1 MAFSVSNRAS
11 VLACRVTLRLI
22 TSNRALTVVAF
33 GTLPFEAFTG
43 CAFSAAR
50 FRFPFRLVGFVN
62 FALAGLVANYNS
74 PVGII
79 EPNSPIEP
87 DNLIGLERLFSRTLS
102 LANFDKT
109 VNPAHTVGAS
119 VRRCAQ

>member
-11 VLACRVTLRLI
+11 VLACRVTRRLI

-62 FALAGLVANYNS
+62 FALAANYNS

-87 DNLIGLERLFSRTLS
+87 ENLIGLERLFSLYFNS
-102 LANFDKT
+102 CQF
-109 VNPAHTVGAS
+109 
-119 VRRCAQ
+119 